1 MISLDRILKSHKK
14 ISPYINHTPL
24 VTSDLLSHNRTV
36 KLKLESLQ
44 KTGSFKLRG
53 ATNKLL
59 SLTNDEKQKG
69 VIAVSTGNHGKGVA
83 FASSK
88 LGIKSTI
95 YMSKMVP
102 QYRKEAIEA
111 LGANVEIYGSNSDEA
126 DMYAREISNK
136 NNIPFIHP
144 FDDEDV
150 IAGQGTVGIEMLN
163 DFPEVDTV
171 IIPTSGGG
179 LIGGIALALK
189 LQKPDIKVIAVSM
202 ERGPSMYESLKHGKP
217 VDVEE
222 LETLADCLGGS
233 IGLENKYTF
242 DIAQKTIDDFILVSE
257 EKIAEGIRLN
267 FHEHRLVTEGAA
279 ATSVIVAKDNLSKH
293 LGKNIICLICGG
305 NIDTELFS
313 KLIL

>member
-1 MISLDRILKSHKK
+1 MISLDRILESHKK

-24 VTSDLLSHNRTV
+24 VHSDYLSKNRTV

-59 SLTNDEKQKG
+59 ALSDEQKKNG

-83 FASSK
+83 FASSL

-95 YMSKMVP
+95 YMSTMVP
-102 QYRKEAIEA
+102 KYRKEAIEA

-126 DMYAREISNK
+126 DHHAREISK
-136 NNIPFIHP
+136 KENIPLIHP

-150 IAGQGTVGIEMLN
+150 IAGQGTVGIEMLM

-202 ERGPSMYESLKHGKP
+202 ERGPSMYESLKQGKP

-233 IGLENKYTF
+233 IGLENKFTF
-242 DIAQKTIDDFILVSE
+242 DIVKNSVDDFVLVSE

-267 FHEHRLVTEGAA
+267 FNEHRLVTEGAA
-279 ATSVIVAKDNLSKH
+279 ATSVMVAKDNLSRY
-293 LGKNIICLICGG
+293 LGRNVICLICGG
-305 NIDTELFS
+305 NIDYKLFS
-313 KLIL
+313 EIIS